1 MGFEV
6 AGTGSLAK
14 RPYKGAYR
22 WIGQVRYKG
31 EGGAWRTKAKALTD
45 AHGDAIMTAG
55 GRSTKNVKAARE
67 ALAAWVASCRGAVY
81 TGRDGVAEYV
91 RRDVEARRGT
101 IEDTTARGYLDY
113 MPLFSALAGVAMA
126 DLSPKDVRA
135 WVAGMVEAGKAP
147 ATVRKAF
154 ALLEQTCGRA
164 VEVGDMAANPC
175 TEQIR
180 RHDLPKA
187 AHAEPNALDAEGVR
201 RVNALLDAATNP
213 RLRVG
218 ARLALH
224 AGMRRG
230 ECCGLR
236 WGDVDAEGGV
246 VHVRRSIG
254 DRGTL
259 GAVDGR
265 HTYAKAPKSKAGTR
279 DVPMTRALAA
289 DLALWRAEQLA
300 EWRRTWEGCEG
311 EAPAFCDCYVLGYA
325 DGSHFTP
332 HALGRLW
339 AKLAAGRHAR
349 SAEDGRRRG
358 DGWEPGREP
367 ITGTEGRVVTFHDLR
382 HTFATVQVA
391 AGADVKSVSALMG
404 HADAAM
410 TLNVYAAAD
419 ADARARAMEQ
429 AAPILDAGSSA
440 VSLRAV

>member
-1 MGFEV
+1 MGYAV
-6 AGTGSLAK
+6 SGTGSLAK

-22 WIGQVRYKG
+22 WIGQIRYKG

-45 AHGDAIMTAG
+45 AHGAAIVTAG
-55 GRSTKNVKAARE
+55 GRSTRNVKAARE

-91 RRDVEARRGT
+91 RRDVEARRGAVEDST
-101 IEDTTARGYLDY
+101 IRARLEYL
-113 MPLFSALAGVAMA
+113 PLFSPLSEVPMV

-154 ALLEQTCGRA
+154 NILSETCERA
-164 VEVGDMAANPC
+164 VEVGDVAANPC
-175 TEQIR
+175 TAQIR

-187 AHAEPNALDAEGVR
+187 SHAAPNALDAEGVR
-201 RVNALLDAATNP
+201 RVNALLDVAANP

-236 WGDVDAEGGV
+236 WGDVDMEGGV

-254 DRGTL
+254 ERGAL
-259 GAVDGR
+259 DAGGGGR
-265 HTYAKAPKSKAGTR
+265 TYAKAPKSKAGTR

-289 DLALWRAEQLA
+289 DLAAWRAAQEA
-300 EWRRTWEGCEG
+300 EWRRGDMAVPFAE
-311 EAPAFCDCYVLGYA
+311 CYVLGYA

-339 AKLAAGRHAR
+339 AKLAAGRR
-349 SAEDGRRRG
+349 DG

-410 TLNVYAAAD
+410 TLNVYAASD
-419 ADARARAMEQ
+419 ADARARAMAQ
-429 AAPILDAGSSA
+429 AAPLLDAGSQA
-440 VSLRAV
+440 VALRAV

>member
-1 MGFEV
+1 MGYAV

-14 RPYKGAYR
+14 RPYKGSYR
-22 WIGQVRYKG
+22 WIGQIRYRG
-31 EGGAWRTKAKALTD
+31 NGGVWKTKAKALTD
-45 AHGDAIMTAG
+45 AHGNAIVTAG
-55 GRSTKNVKAARE
+55 GKSTKNVKAARE

-91 RRDVEARRGT
+91 ARDIEARRGA
-101 IEDTTARGYLDY
+101 ISDTTARGYLDY
-113 MPLFSALAGVAMA
+113 MPLFEPLSGVCMV
-126 DLSPKDVRA
+126 DLRAKDVRA
-135 WVAGMVEAGKAP
+135 WVSGMVDAGKAP

-154 ALLEQTCGRA
+154 NILFQACERA
-164 VEVGDMAANPC
+164 VEVGDIHENPC
-175 TEQIR
+175 TNQIR
-180 RHDLPKA
+180 RQDLPRPA
-187 AHAEPNALDAEGVR
+187 RDVPNALDAEGVR
-201 RVNALLDAATNP
+201 RVNTLLDAAKNP

-224 AGMRRG
+224 AGLRRG

-236 WGDVDAEGGV
+236 WCDVDTESDV
-246 VHVRRSIG
+246 LHVRQSIG

-259 GAVDGR
+259 AGDGSG

-279 DVPMTRALAA
+279 DVPMTRALRA
-289 DLALWRAEQLA
+289 DLDKWREEQREQWMRGDMAVLFS
-300 EWRRTWEGCEG
+300 R
-311 EAPAFCDCYVLGYA
+311 CYVLGYA

-349 SAEDGRRRG
+349 SEEDGRRSG
-358 DGWEPGREP
+358 EGWEPGREP
-367 ITGTEGRVVTFHDLR
+367 ITGADGRRVTFHDLR

-410 TLNVYAAAD
+410 TLNVYAAPDSD
-419 ADARARAMEQ
+419 ATRRAMAA
-429 AAPILDAGSSA
+429 AAPVLDAGSEA

>member
-45 AHGDAIMTAG
+45 AHGAAIVTAG
-55 GRSTKNVKAARE
+55 GKSTKNVKAARE
-67 ALAAWVASCRGAVY
+67 ALAAWVAACRGAVY

-113 MPLFSALAGVAMA
+113 MPMFSALAGVAMA

-154 ALLEQTCGRA
+154 ALLEQTCERA

-175 TEQIR
+175 TAQIR

-187 AHAEPNALDAEGVR
+187 AHAAPNALDAEGVR

-259 GAVDGR
+259 QAGDGR
-265 HTYAKAPKSKAGTR
+265 HTYAKSPKSKAGTR

-289 DLALWRAEQLA
+289 DLKAWREVQEA
-300 EWRRTWEGCEG
+300 EWRRGDMAVTFAE
-311 EAPAFCDCYVLGYA
+311 CYVLGYA

-367 ITGTEGRVVTFHDLR
+367 VTGTEGRVVTFHDLR

-410 TLNVYAAAD
+410 TLNVYAASD
-419 ADARARAMEQ
+419 ADARARAMAQ
-429 AAPILDAGSSA
+429 AAPLLDAGSRA
-440 VSLRAV
+440 VALRAV